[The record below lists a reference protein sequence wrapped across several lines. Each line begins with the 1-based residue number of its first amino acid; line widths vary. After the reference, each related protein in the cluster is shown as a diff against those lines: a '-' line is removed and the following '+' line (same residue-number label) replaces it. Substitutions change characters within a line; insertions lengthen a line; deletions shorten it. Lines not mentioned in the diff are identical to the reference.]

1 MANPCRDPRRRCM
14 PIDEWP
20 VVDRKALEAATDAV
34 DLLDEGGLAA
44 HWSAATRTKV
54 IKSYG
59 RWLTFLYLNGAL
71 DDVDE
76 PAARVSR
83 ELLESYFKELR
94 SIVAPVTVRGRILD
108 LHEALRVMVPGAD
121 LSMLNRLYKRLNH
134 AEPVRDK
141 RAKVHHPAR
150 LIDLGITLME
160 RATLEP
166 VARPAWRAVRYRD
179 GLMIACLAA
188 RPLRRRTFCRLAI
201 GKSLVRVDDSYL
213 LRIPADETKTH
224 QPYEAPLP
232 DTLTP
237 YLDEYIDVLRPILL
251 GGKVSSRLWIT
262 HMGTELTTDSFY
274 LRLRKVTKRELGV
287 PLNPHIFRDSLAT
300 SMAIDDPTHVRTAAP
315 LLGHRSLS
323 TTNRHYIQAT
333 GLEAGRTYQ
342 EQIAHLRKRY
352 RQQNGIRRRD

>member
-20 VVDRKALEAATDAV
+20 LVDLKALEAATGAG

-71 DDVDE
+71 NDVDE

-83 ELLESYFKELR
+83 ELLDSYFKELQ
-94 SIVAPVTVRGRILD
+94 SMVAPVTARGRILD

-141 RAKVHHPAR
+141 RAKVQHPAL
-150 LIDLGITLME
+150 LIDLGITLMDT
-160 RATLEP
+160 ALQKP
-166 VARPAWRAVRYRD
+166 AARPAWRAVRVRD

-188 RPLRRRTFCRLAI
+188 RPLRRRTFCRLEI
-201 GKSLVRVDDSYL
+201 GRSMVRTDNEYL
-213 LRIPADETKTH
+213 LRIPADETKTR

-232 DTLTP
+232 EALTP
-237 YLDEYIDVLRPILL
+237 YLDEYIGVLRPTLL
-251 GGKVSSRLWIT
+251 GAKASSRLWIT

-274 LRLRKVTKRELGV
+274 LRLRKVTQRELGV

-300 SMAIDDPTHVRTAAP
+300 SIAIDDPTHIRAAAP

-342 EQIAHLRKRY
+342 EEIAHLRKRY
-352 RQQNGIRRRD
+352 RQQNGKG